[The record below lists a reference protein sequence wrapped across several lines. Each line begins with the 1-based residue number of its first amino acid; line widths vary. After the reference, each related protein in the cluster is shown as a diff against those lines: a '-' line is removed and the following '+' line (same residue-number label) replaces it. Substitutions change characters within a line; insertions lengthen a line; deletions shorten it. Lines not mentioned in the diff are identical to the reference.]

1 MNYKYSRNE
10 KLKQKKE
17 ITLLFDKGKWKT
29 CGKIRM
35 IILKSETISSHGIV
49 LENSK
54 IGVSV
59 SKRFFKKATDR
70 NRIKRLLRES
80 YRLNKITFQ
89 ESFGEKI
96 IVMLFWNSSEKPQHF
111 NEVEKEFL
119 NLCQSKK

>member
-1 MNYKYSRNE
+1 MKNSGYPKNE

-17 ITLLFDKGKWKT
+17 ISLLFEKGKWKT
-29 CGKIRM
+29 RGKIRM
-35 IILKSETISSHGIV
+35 IVLKIDDSNSENSI
-49 LENSK
+49 ENSK

-80 YRLNKITFQ
+80 YRLNKDIFK
-89 ESFGEKI
+89 EKFGENSL
-96 IVMLFWNSSEKPQHF
+96 VMLFWNSPEKPHHYK
-111 NEVEKEFL
+111 EVEEEFV